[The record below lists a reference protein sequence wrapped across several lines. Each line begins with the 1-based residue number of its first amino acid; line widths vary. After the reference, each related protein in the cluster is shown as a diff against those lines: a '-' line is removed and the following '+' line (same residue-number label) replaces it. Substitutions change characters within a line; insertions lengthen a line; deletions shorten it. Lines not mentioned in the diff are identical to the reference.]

1 MRDGTKTRE
10 RIEAA
15 ALRLFVEKGVAETSI
30 RDIAQSA
37 GVAEGALYRHHAGK
51 DDLVWSLFH
60 TNYVAFAAM
69 LDALQRPE
77 PDLRRKIKAMVG
89 GFCRLFDSDPILFS
103 FLLLAQHG
111 QLAKL
116 TAEMASPIAAVGG
129 VIARAIEQREIA
141 AGDPDVLT
149 AMVVGIVLQTAT
161 FKVYGRIAPSMTEL
175 ALMLSAACWSILDR
189 PRGSDDRAQGA
200 PKGAHH
206 AT

>member
-30 RDIAQSA
+30 RDIAQGA

-51 DDLVWSLFH
+51 DELVWSLFH
-60 TNYVAFAAM
+60 THYTDFAAT

-77 PDLRRKIKAMVG
+77 VGLKRKIEAMVG
-89 GFCRLFDSDPILFS
+89 GFCRLFDADRTLFS
-103 FLLLAQHG
+103 FLLLVQHG

-116 TAEMASPIAAVGG
+116 APETPTAITVVGG
-129 VIARAIEQREIA
+129 VIARAIEGGEIA
-141 AGDPDVLT
+141 PGDPDVLT

-161 FKVYGRIAPSMTEL
+161 FKVYRRISPPLGTLAPE
-175 ALMLSAACWSILDR
+175 LSAACWSVLDR
-189 PRGSDDRAQGA
+189 PRPASIQ
-200 PKGAHH
+200 
-206 AT
+206 

>member
-116 TAEMASPIAAVGG
+116 TAEMASPIAVVGD

-141 AGDPDVLT
+141 PGDPDVLT